1 MLISFAA
8 QGAVAVADGP
18 EILVY
23 QSGDGAPLWK
33 QFCDGILVGVA
44 VVGPRV
50 ITLDSEGM
58 VTFRR
63 LQDGQTED
71 TGTMS
76 AGATQLLVSPKGAV
90 GAVTPDGITVFG
102 GAGVSMPQVSAAAFG
117 PGATSIGIGT
127 RTGIFSAVDP
137 QSGAAWGSVDLGAP
151 VTGVT
156 WSSAGQWVV
165 SSGRR
170 IAVIQGDG
178 SALLASMDAPGD
190 LGPVACSD
198 NGLLVAA
205 LCGSLQVACFELHG
219 NRSIG
224 TIDLKRDI
232 AGVDFGS
239 AAMLAIG
246 VDDGDASLVDLFTGK
261 VGRTEPH
268 PGRGRNTW
276 AVQVHVDRAAV
287 RGAAALSKAGGTP
300 IAEYVPIPEDDEGGC
315 LKSCLMVLAVS
326 TVLCMGCS
334 GCSALVYGLRA
345 MGIF

>member
-1 MLISFAA
+1 VLISFDA
-8 QGAVAVADGP
+8 GGVVAIADGP

-23 QSGDGAPLWK
+23 QAGDGSPLWK
-33 QFCDGILVGVA
+33 QFCDGVLVGVA

-50 ITLDSEGM
+50 VTLDSEGNL
-58 VTFRR
+58 TFWR
-63 LQDGQTED
+63 LQDGQSED
-71 TGTMS
+71 SGTMS
-76 AGATQLLVSPKGAV
+76 PGATQLLVSPEGAV
-90 GAVTPDGITVFG
+90 GAVTPDGLDVFR

-117 PGATSIGIGT
+117 PESKSVGIGT
-127 RTGIFSAVDP
+127 HTGVFSVVDP

-151 VTGVT
+151 VTGVA

-165 SSGRR
+165 SSGQR

-178 SALLASMDAPGD
+178 TALVVSIDAPGE
-190 LGPVACSD
+190 LGPVACSA

-205 LCGSLQVACFELHG
+205 LCGPSQVACFELHG
-219 NRSIG
+219 HRPIG
-224 TIDLKRDI
+224 TIDLKREI
-232 AGVDFGS
+232 EGVDFGS

-246 VDDGDASLVDLFTGK
+246 VDDGDVSLVDLYTSK

-276 AVQVHVDRAAV
+276 AVQVQVDRAAV
-287 RGAAALSKAGGTP
+287 RGAAALSKAGGIP
-300 IAEYVPIPEDDEGGC
+300 IAEFVPIPDDDEGGC
-315 LKSCLMVLAVS
+315 LRSCLMGLAFC

-345 MGIF
+345 LGIF